1 MAAGANDFDIY
12 NVVAM
17 SKSAASAAGGWLKK
31 LLPGAAL
38 LVRYERSLLRH
49 DALAGLVV
57 ALVLIP
63 SAFAYADLAK
73 CAPAAGIYAAVGGM
87 VVFAMFTSSRHVI
100 VGPDAAIALL
110 VGATI
115 APLAAGDAGKAVTLA
130 TVLAFLTAGVLL
142 LMARLRLGVAAD
154 FLSSPAMLGFMNGA
168 AVVIVGSQIG
178 KLCGIKLTEDNTL
191 LSFWEWIRRLGET
204 HALTLAIGLGF
215 LAVLALCRWK
225 APRIP
230 GAVVVFVLAMVAG
243 QLVNFSTLGVQVIG
257 VVDLH
262 IPDAVRPGLRIADAA
277 PLFTAA
283 IGIALLVFSEGVV
296 LARSVAVRHGYSTD
310 PDRELIAFGAANVA
324 AGLLCSFAVGSS
336 QTRTLL
342 NDATGGRTQI
352 VSLLAAALT
361 TAFVFLFTSWIATI
375 PSVAIAAILVFTG
388 VTLVSPQVYSRLWRM
403 HRFSTVVAVTTTIGV
418 IALGV
423 LPGILLGVV
432 LSLLGVL
439 AQIVRPQDALL
450 GRVEGSTTM
459 HDVGDDEAAQTL
471 PGLVVYRFYGPLIF
485 ANVRFFIERI
495 EWFIAQER
503 EPVRQVIL
511 DARAIPSVDITA
523 AEQIRE
529 FVARLQSRG
538 IEFVVAK
545 AHLPLREAVSAVS
558 GTVFDERR
566 HFSQLADAVGAFQ
579 ESSDKRQ

>member
-1 MAAGANDFDIY
+1 MSESVASSAGD
-12 NVVAM
+12 
-17 SKSAASAAGGWLKK
+17 GRLKK
-31 LLPGAAL
+31 LLPGVAL

-73 CAPAAGIYAAVGGM
+73 CAPAAGIYAAIGGM
-87 VVFAMFTSSRHVI
+87 VAFAMFTSSRHVI

-115 APLAAGDAGKAVTLA
+115 GPIAAGDVGKAVTLA
-130 TVLAFLTAGVLL
+130 TVLALLTAGVLL

-204 HALTLAIGLGF
+204 HALTLAIGLACLG
-215 LAVLALCRWK
+215 VLALCRWK
-225 APRIP
+225 APRVP
-230 GAVVVFVLAMVAG
+230 GAVVIFVLAMVAG
-243 QLVNFSTLGVQVIG
+243 QFVNFSALGLHVIG

-277 PLFTAA
+277 PVFTAA

-296 LARSVAVRHGYSTD
+296 LARSVADRHDYAVD
-310 PDRELIAFGAANVA
+310 PDQELVAFGAANVA

-342 NDATGGRTQI
+342 NDATGGRTQM

-388 VTLVSPQVYSRLWRM
+388 VTLVNLQVYSRLWRL
-403 HRFSTVVAVTTTIGV
+403 HRFSTAVAATTTIGV

-432 LSLLGVL
+432 FSLLGVL

-459 HDVGDDEAAQTL
+459 HDVGDDEAAQTM

-495 EWFIAQER
+495 EWFMAQER
-503 EPVRQVIL
+503 DPVRQVIL
-511 DARAIPSVDITA
+511 DARAIPTVDITA
-523 AEQIRE
+523 AEQVRE
-529 FVARLQSRG
+529 FVARLRSRG

-545 AHLPLREAVSAVS
+545 AHLPLRESVSAVS

-566 HFSQLADAVGAFQ
+566 HFSQLADAVAAFQ
-579 ESSDKRQ
+579 KSSDKPR

>member
-1 MAAGANDFDIY
+1 MSESIASTADAGR
-12 NVVAM
+12 
-17 SKSAASAAGGWLKK
+17 LKK
-31 LLPGAAL
+31 LLPGAAML
-38 LVRYERSLLRH
+38 FCYDRSLLRH

-63 SAFAYADLAK
+63 SAFAYADLAR
-73 CAPAAGIYAAVGGM
+73 CAPAAGIYAALGGM
-87 VVFAMFTSSRHVI
+87 VAFAMFTSSRHVI

-115 APLAAGDAGKAVTLA
+115 GPLAAGDPGKAVTLA

-142 LMARLRLGVAAD
+142 LMAKLRLGIAAD

-168 AVVIVGSQIG
+168 AIVIIGSQIG
-178 KLCGIKLTEDNTL
+178 KLCGINLTEDNTL

-204 HALTLAIGLGF
+204 HVLTLAVGLAC

-225 APRIP
+225 VPRVP
-230 GAVVVFVLAMVAG
+230 GAVAVFVLAMITG
-243 QLVNFSTLGVQVIG
+243 RFVNFPALGLYVIG
-257 VVDLH
+257 AVDLR
-262 IPDAVRPGLRIADAA
+262 IPNAVRPGLRITDTA

-283 IGIALLVFSEGVV
+283 LGIALLVFSEGVV
-296 LARSVAVRHGYSTD
+296 LARSVAVRHRYPID
-310 PDRELIAFGAANVA
+310 ADRELIAFGAANVA
-324 AGLLCSFAVGSS
+324 AGVLSSFAVGSS

-342 NDATGGRTQI
+342 NDSTGGRTQM
-352 VSLLAAALT
+352 VSLIAGALT
-361 TAFVFLFTSWIATI
+361 TVFVFLFTAWIATI

-388 VTLVSPQVYSRLWRM
+388 ITLVDLGVYSRLWKL
-403 HRFSTVVAVTTTIGV
+403 HPFSLVVATATTVGV

-450 GRVEGSTTM
+450 GRVKGSSTL
-459 HDVGDDEAAQTL
+459 HDVGDDEAAHTL

-485 ANVRFFIERI
+485 ANVRFFIERL
-495 EWFIAQER
+495 ESFIAEEQQ
-503 EPVRQVIL
+503 PVRQVIV

-523 AEQIRE
+523 A
-529 FVARLQSRG
+529 
-538 IEFVVAK
+538 
-545 AHLPLREAVSAVS
+545 
-558 GTVFDERR
+558 
-566 HFSQLADAVGAFQ
+566 
-579 ESSDKRQ
+579 

>member
-1 MAAGANDFDIY
+1 MTI
-12 NVVAM
+12 
-17 SKSAASAAGGWLKK
+17 SESSPGGERLKK
-31 LLPGAAL
+31 LLPGAAM
-38 LVRYERSLLRH
+38 LVHYERSLLRH
-49 DALAGLVV
+49 DAVAGLVV

-115 APLAAGDAGKAVTLA
+115 GPLALGDAGKAVTLA

-142 LMARLRLGVAAD
+142 LMARLRLGIAAD

-168 AVVIVGSQIG
+168 AIVIIGSQIG
-178 KLCGIKLTEDNTL
+178 KLCGINLSEDNTL
-191 LSFWEWIRRLGET
+191 LSFWEWIRRLGQT
-204 HALTLAIGLGF
+204 HGLTLTIGLVC
-215 LAVLALCRWK
+215 LAVLGLCRWK
-225 APRIP
+225 ARRVP
-230 GAVVVFVLAMVAG
+230 GAVAVFVLAMAAG
-243 QLVNFSTLGVQVIG
+243 QFVNFSALGLHVIG
-257 VVDLH
+257 TVDLH

-296 LARSVAVRHGYSTD
+296 LARSVAGRHRYGID

-342 NDATGGRTQI
+342 NDTTGGRTQM
-352 VSLLAAALT
+352 VSLIAAALV
-361 TAFVFLFTSWIATI
+361 TAFVFLFASWIATI

-388 VTLVSPQVYSRLWRM
+388 VTLVDLRVYSQLWRL
-403 HRFSTVVAVTTTIGV
+403 HRFSMVVAAATTVGV

-459 HDVGDDEAAQTL
+459 HDIGDDEAAQTL

-485 ANVRFFIERI
+485 ANVRFFIERV
-495 EWFIAQER
+495 EAFIAEEQ

-523 AEQIRE
+523 AEQLRE
-529 FVARLQSRG
+529 FVVRLRSRG
-538 IEFVVAK
+538 IDVVIAK
-545 AHLPLREAVSAVS
+545 AHLPLREAVSAI
-558 GTVFDERR
+558 GGRELDERH
-566 HFSQLADAVGAFQ
+566 HFSQLADAIAAFQ
-579 ESSDKRQ
+579 KSSDK

>member
-1 MAAGANDFDIY
+1 MTINEPVVSRAGY
-12 NVVAM
+12 
-17 SKSAASAAGGWLKK
+17 GWLKR
-31 LLPGAAL
+31 LLPGAAM
-38 LVRYERSLLRH
+38 LVRYDRSLLRH

-73 CAPAAGIYAAVGGM
+73 CAPAAGIYAALGGM
-87 VVFAMFTSSRHVI
+87 VVFALFTSSRHVI

-115 APLAAGDAGKAVTLA
+115 GPLAAGDAGKAVTLA

-168 AVVIVGSQIG
+168 AVVIIGSQIG

-191 LSFWEWIRRLGET
+191 LGFWEWIRRLGEA
-204 HALTLAIGLGF
+204 HGLTFAIGVTC
-215 LAVLALCRWK
+215 LALLALCRWT
-225 APRIP
+225 APRVP

-243 QLVNFSTLGVQVIG
+243 QFVNFTALGLQVIG

-262 IPDAVRPGLRIADAA
+262 IPDAVRPGLRIADTA

-283 IGIALLVFSEGVV
+283 IGISLLVFSEGVV
-296 LARSVAVRHGYSTD
+296 LARSVATRHRYVVD
-310 PDRELIAFGAANVA
+310 PDRELVAFGAANVA

-342 NDATGGRTQI
+342 NDATGGRTQM

-361 TAFVFLFTSWIATI
+361 AAFVFLFTSWIASI

-388 VTLVSPQVYSRLWRM
+388 VTLVDLQVYSRLWRL
-403 HRFSTVVAVTTTIGV
+403 HRFSMVVAVATTFGV

-450 GRVEGSTTM
+450 GHVEGSTTM

-495 EWFIAQER
+495 ESFIAQER

-511 DARAIPSVDITA
+511 DARAIPSVDVTA
-523 AEQIRE
+523 AEQVRE
-529 FVARLQSRG
+529 FVTRLRSRG

-558 GTVFDERR
+558 GSVFDERR
-566 HFSQLADAVGAFQ
+566 HFGQLADAVAAFQ
-579 ESSDKRQ
+579 KSTDKAR

>member
-1 MAAGANDFDIY
+1 M
-12 NVVAM
+12 AM
-17 SKSAASAAGGWLKK
+17 SESVASTAGDGWLKK
-31 LLPGAAL
+31 WLPGAAL
-38 LVRYERSLLRH
+38 LLRYERSLLRH

-115 APLAAGDAGKAVTLA
+115 WPLAAGDAGKVVTLA

-142 LMARLRLGVAAD
+142 LMARLRLGIAAD

-168 AVVIVGSQIG
+168 AVVIIGSQIG
-178 KLCGIKLTEDNTL
+178 KLCGIKLNEDNTL

-204 HALTLAIGLGF
+204 HALTLVIGLACI
-215 LAVLALCRWK
+215 AVLALCRWK
-225 APRIP
+225 ARRVP
-230 GAVVVFVLAMVAG
+230 GAVAVFVLAIVAG
-243 QLVNFSTLGVQVIG
+243 QLVDFSALGLHVIG
-257 VVDLH
+257 PVDLH

-296 LARSVAVRHGYSTD
+296 LARSVAGRHRYAID
-310 PDRELIAFGAANVA
+310 PDRELVAFGAANVA

-342 NDATGGRTQI
+342 NDATGGRTQM
-352 VSLLAAALT
+352 VSLIGAALT
-361 TAFVFLFTSWIATI
+361 TAFVFLFTSWIASI

-388 VTLVSPQVYSRLWRM
+388 VTLVDLRAYSRLWRL
-403 HRFSTVVAVTTTIGV
+403 HRFSMVVAAATTIGV

-450 GRVEGSTTM
+450 GRVENSTTM
-459 HDVGDDEAAQTL
+459 HDIGDDEAAETL

-503 EPVRQVIL
+503 QPVRQVIL
-511 DARAIPSVDITA
+511 DARAIPSMDITA
-523 AEQIRE
+523 AEQVRE
-529 FVARLQSRG
+529 FVAQLRSRG

-545 AHLPLREAVSAVS
+545 AHLPLREAVSVVS
-558 GTVFDERR
+558 GSVFNERR
-566 HFSQLADAVGAFQ
+566 HFNQLADAVAAFQ
-579 ESSDKRQ
+579 KSSGNPA

>member
-1 MAAGANDFDIY
+1 
-12 NVVAM
+12 
-17 SKSAASAAGGWLKK
+17 
-31 LLPGAAL
+31 
-38 LVRYERSLLRH
+38 
-49 DALAGLVV
+49 
-57 ALVLIP
+57 
-63 SAFAYADLAK
+63 
-73 CAPAAGIYAAVGGM
+73 M

-115 APLAAGDAGKAVTLA
+115 GPLAAGDVGKAVTLA

-142 LMARLRLGVAAD
+142 LMARLRLGIAAD

-168 AVVIVGSQIG
+168 AVVIIGSQIG

-191 LSFWEWIRRLGET
+191 LSFWEWIRRLPET
-204 HALTLAIGLGF
+204 HMLTLAIGIVCLVVMAF
-215 LAVLALCRWK
+215 CRWK
-225 APRIP
+225 VRRVP
-230 GAVVVFVLAMVAG
+230 GAVAVFVLAMIAG
-243 QLVNFSTLGVQVIG
+243 RFVNFSALGLHVIG

-262 IPDAVRPGLRIADAA
+262 IPDAVRPGLRLADTT

-296 LARSVAVRHGYSTD
+296 LARSVADRHRYAID
-310 PDRELIAFGAANVA
+310 PDRELLAFGAANVA
-324 AGLLCSFAVGSS
+324 AGLLSSFAVGSS

-342 NDATGGRTQI
+342 NDATGGRTQM
-352 VSLLAAALT
+352 VSLIAAALT
-361 TAFVFLFTSWIATI
+361 TTFVFLFTSWIATI

-388 VTLVSPQVYSRLWRM
+388 VTLIDVQVYSRLWRV
-403 HRFSTVVAVTTTIGV
+403 HHFSMVVAATTTSGV

-459 HDVGDDEAAQTL
+459 HDVGDDEVAQTL

-495 EWFIAQER
+495 EGFIAQEPQ
-503 EPVRQVIL
+503 PVRQVIL

-523 AEQIRE
+523 AEQVRE
-529 FVARLQSRG
+529 FVAQLRSRG
-538 IEFVVAK
+538 IEFVLAK

-558 GTVFDERR
+558 GNVFDERR
-566 HFSQLADAVGAFQ
+566 HFGQLADAVAAFQ
-579 ESSDKRQ
+579 RSSDKTG

>member
-1 MAAGANDFDIY
+1 MFVHYD
-12 NVVAM
+12 
-17 SKSAASAAGGWLKK
+17 
-31 LLPGAAL
+31 
-38 LVRYERSLLRH
+38 RSLLRH
-49 DALAGLVV
+49 DAVAGLVV

-73 CAPAAGIYAAVGGM
+73 CAPAAGIYAAIGGM

-110 VGATI
+110 VGTTI
-115 APLAAGDAGKAVTLA
+115 GPLVAGDPGKAVTLA
-130 TVLAFLTAGVLL
+130 TVLAFLTAGILL
-142 LMARLRLGVAAD
+142 LMARLRLGIAAD

-178 KLCGIKLTEDNTL
+178 KLFGIKLSEDNTL

-204 HALTLAIGLGF
+204 HMLTLTIGLAC
-215 LAVLALCRWK
+215 LAVLAVCRWK
-225 APRIP
+225 TRLLP
-230 GAVVVFVLAMVAG
+230 GAVVVFVLAMIAG
-243 QLVNFSTLGVQVIG
+243 RFVNFSGLGLHVIG
-257 VVDLH
+257 AVDLH
-262 IPDAVRPGLRIADAA
+262 IPDAVRPSLRIADAA

-283 IGIALLVFSEGVV
+283 LGIALLVFSEGVL
-296 LARSVAVRHGYSTD
+296 LARSVATRHRYAID
-310 PDRELIAFGAANVA
+310 ADRELLAFGAANVA

-342 NDATGGRTQI
+342 NDSTGGRTQM
-352 VSLLAAALT
+352 VSLIAAALT
-361 TAFVFLFTSWIATI
+361 TAFVFLFTSLIATI

-388 VTLVSPQVYSRLWRM
+388 VTLVDLRVYSRLWQL
-403 HRFSTVVAVTTTIGV
+403 HRFSLVIAAATTVGV
-418 IALGV
+418 IVLGV

-439 AQIVRPQDALL
+439 AQIARPQDALL

-459 HDVGDDEAAQTL
+459 HDVGDDEAAHTL

-485 ANVRFFIERI
+485 ANVRFFIERL
-495 EWFIAQER
+495 ESFITQEH

-523 AEQIRE
+523 AEQFRE
-529 FVARLQSRG
+529 FVARLRSRG

-545 AHLPLREAVSAVS
+545 AHLPLREAVSAIGGS
-558 GTVFDERR
+558 IFDDRH
-566 HFSQLADAVGAFQ
+566 HFSQLADAVAAF
-579 ESSDKRQ
+579 ENSSSKPA